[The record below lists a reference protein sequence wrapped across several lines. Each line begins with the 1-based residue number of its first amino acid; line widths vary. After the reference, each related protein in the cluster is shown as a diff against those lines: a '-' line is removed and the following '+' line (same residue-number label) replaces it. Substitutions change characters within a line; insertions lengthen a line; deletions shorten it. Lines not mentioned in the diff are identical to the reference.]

1 MAPLFCGRLR
11 RVAAPDNNVFVLLVQ
26 LTMVMTMV
34 NYRKGRIP
42 LYQAKEQ
49 VALPCSSTGQH
60 DHRSNS
66 L

>member
-1 MAPLFCGRLR
+1 
-11 RVAAPDNNVFVLLVQ
+11 
-26 LTMVMTMV
+26 MVMTMV
-34 NYRKGRIP
+34 NYKKGRIP

-49 VALPCSSTGQH
+49 GALPCSSTGQH